1 MTNTSALLV
10 LMHLSDSGL
19 PIGRFAHSYGIEPLA
34 MAGLLEDAEALGEYL
49 ATSLRDCVAP
59 LDGVAVC
66 WSHRHFLERD
76 LASLHALDKLV
87 TCRKLSAST
96 RVASESCG
104 RELLRLLAGI
114 PLSHEFTSFAERIND
129 GESAGNI
136 SVVVGA
142 ASAAVGLD
150 VRECVLME
158 MRSAASGMLSA
169 AVRLGIISALRAQN
183 MLWRLGGSIEEAV
196 EIALSMDSESMATW
210 FPEADLYYL
219 RHKHATGRNFGS

>member
-19 PIGRFAHSYGIEPLA
+19 PIGRFAHSYGVEPLA
-34 MAGLLEDAEALGEYL
+34 MAGLLEDAETLSEYL

-66 WSHRHFLERD
+66 WSHRHFLEGD
-76 LASLHALDKLV
+76 FGSLHALDRLV
-87 TCRKLSAST
+87 TCRKVSAPT

-104 RELLRLLAGI
+104 RELLRLLASI
-114 PLSHEFTSFAERIND
+114 PISREFTSFAERIGN
-129 GESAGNI
+129 GQSAGNI
-136 SVVVGA
+136 SVVIGA
-142 ASAAVGLD
+142 ASAAAGLD

-183 MLWRLGGSIEEAV
+183 VLWQLGGSIEEAAEV
-196 EIALSMDSESMATW
+196 ALSMDSESMATW
-210 FPEADLYYL
+210 FPEADLYYM
-219 RHKHATGRNFGS
+219 RHKHAIGRNFRS